1 MKLAD
6 FDFRLWHE
14 ASDSFIEIS
23 AAHLRTKGKQEIVFE
38 KSLLIPIDE
47 CIEIELWTGM
57 KDKNGTKIY
66 DGDILQ
72 SDGVKFVLFYKHREF
87 VLRELKDN
95 GRFIFLNDDLEYEV
109 LGNIHEN
116 PTLLNGE

>member
-14 ASDSFIEIS
+14 ASGSFIEIS